1 MLIFRQAKQLSHH
14 LSSLQQPVGFV
25 PTMGALHAGHQSLF
39 ARAVV
44 DGYYT
49 VASVFVNPT
58 QFNDPKDFE
67 KYPVTTADD
76 LRLLTEARCDAVY
89 LPTPED
95 VYPGGPEKAPAYEF
109 GALETVLEGE
119 KRPGHFRGVG
129 QVVSRLLDIVKP
141 QHLYLGQKD
150 FQQCKVIE
158 DLIRQKSL
166 PIQLHICPTV
176 READGLALSSRNR
189 RLSDF
194 ERGKAGVIYQCLVS
208 IEAQKKS
215 RPFAVVAKESRELL
229 AHKGFEVE
237 YIALAD
243 AHTLALLN
251 DYENDREMVALI
263 AARLGSTRLIDN
275 LLLTVD

>member
-1 MLIFRQAKQLSHH
+1 MLIFRQAAQLSEY
-14 LSSLQQPVGFV
+14 LSGLQKPIGFV

-49 VASVFVNPT
+49 VASIFVNPT

-67 KYPVTTADD
+67 KYPVTTAED
-76 LRLLTEARCDAVY
+76 LRLLTEAHCDAVY
-89 LPTPED
+89 LPAPED
-95 VYPGGPEKAPAYEF
+95 VYPDGPEKAPAYDF

-129 QVVSRLLDIVKP
+129 QVVARLLDIVRP

-150 FQQCKVIE
+150 FQQCRVIA
-158 DLIRQKSL
+158 DLIRQKNL
-166 PIQLHICPTV
+166 PVDLHICPTV
-176 READGLALSSRNR
+176 READGLAMSSRNR

-194 ERGKAGVIYQCLVS
+194 ERTRAGVIYQCLVS
-208 IEAQKKS
+208 IEAHKKT
-215 RPFAVVAKESRELL
+215 RPFSVVAKESRALL
-229 AHKGFEVE
+229 EHKGFEVE

-243 AHTLALLN
+243 AATLALLDEYDN
-251 DYENDREMVALI
+251 QRGMVALI
-263 AARLGSTRLIDN
+263 AARLGNTRLIDN
-275 LLLTVD
+275 LVLAVD